1 MKEILI
7 FAGTSEGRTLSDFL
21 IQKNLPHTICVA
33 TEYGEDC
40 LEEHPIRT
48 IVCGRMDA
56 REMEDFLMKQ
66 GREHWIAVVDAT
78 HPYAVDVTKNIQ
90 LAVRHQNLP
99 YLRLKRDLEAE
110 KEYSKLFYLA
120 SSEVCAEA
128 LEQTK
133 GNVLLTTGTKDLKV
147 YCERET
153 LKSRIIARVLPGM
166 ESLSLCIEQGLHGRQ
181 IIAMQGPFTVEM
193 NQALIQ
199 QYEIQAMV
207 TKQSGVA
214 GGFGEKV
221 QAAKNADIPL
231 YVIGQPEETEGLN
244 FEQTCV
250 KLLELCGKPSPL
262 EYTGVDKFQITLAGI
277 GMGEIKGLTVEVQ
290 QAIEEADL
298 LLGAERMLQ
307 PFSAKVEKKPYYL
320 AKQILPYLE
329 QYPNPAKVVILFSGD
344 SGFCSGTKSLYQVL
358 QQAVEEERLSASVH
372 ILPGISSVSYM
383 AAKTGESYEDAEVL
397 SMHGKQLFQLVRRI
411 QSSKK
416 LYLLVSGV
424 EDVQRLGQLLLDAGL
439 SDCEITTG
447 YQLSYKEENIIK
459 RTPKECTELKDE
471 GLYIC
476 LIKNPNPIGIRVTPG
491 YPDGEFL
498 RAKVPMT
505 KEEVREVSL
514 CKLRLK
520 QESVCVDIGSGTGS
534 IAVEMACLSPK
545 IQVYALEQK
554 EEAVALIQQNKEK
567 FLVDNLYIIHGKA
580 PDGLEQVPK
589 ATHAFI
595 GGSGGNL
602 RQILQALYEK
612 NPKMRVVLNAISLET
627 ISEIQ
632 NIFADVPCCQQEIV
646 QLQVSRSRE
655 VGSYHLMQAENP
667 IWICAFTFCER
678 EKS

>member
-1 MKEILI
+1 M
-7 FAGTSEGRTLSDFL
+7 
-21 IQKNLPHTICVA
+21 
-33 TEYGEDC
+33 
-40 LEEHPIRT
+40 
-48 IVCGRMDA
+48 
-56 REMEDFLMKQ
+56 
-66 GREHWIAVVDAT
+66 
-78 HPYAVDVTKNIQ
+78 
-90 LAVRHQNLP
+90 
-99 YLRLKRDLEAE
+99 
-110 KEYSKLFYLA
+110 
-120 SSEVCAEA
+120 
-128 LEQTK
+128 
-133 GNVLLTTGTKDLKV
+133 
-147 YCERET
+147 
-153 LKSRIIARVLPGM
+153 
-166 ESLSLCIEQGLHGRQ
+166 
-181 IIAMQGPFTVEM
+181 
-193 NQALIQ
+193 
-199 QYEIQAMV
+199 
-207 TKQSGVA
+207 
-214 GGFGEKV
+214 
-221 QAAKNADIPL
+221 
-231 YVIGQPEETEGLN
+231 
-244 FEQTCV
+244 
-250 KLLELCGKPSPL
+250 
-262 EYTGVDKFQITLAGI
+262 
-277 GMGEIKGLTVEVQ
+277 
-290 QAIEEADL
+290 
-298 LLGAERMLQ
+298 
-307 PFSAKVEKKPYYL
+307 
-320 AKQILPYLE
+320 
-329 QYPNPAKVVILFSGD
+329 
-344 SGFCSGTKSLYQVL
+344 
-358 QQAVEEERLSASVH
+358 
-372 ILPGISSVSYM
+372 
-383 AAKTGESYEDAEVL
+383 
-397 SMHGKQLFQLVRRI
+397 
-411 QSSKK
+411 
-416 LYLLVSGV
+416 SGV

-520 QESVCVDIGSGTGS
+520 QDSVCVDIGSGTGS

-567 FLVDNLYIIHGKA
+567 FMVDNLHIIHGKA
-580 PDGLEQVPK
+580 PGGLEQVPK

-667 IWICAFTFCER
+667 IWICAFTFYER
-678 EKS
+678 EKP